1 MKTSWQIFFL
11 KHLINLLKVL
21 KLIIILISGV

>member
-21 KLIIILISGV
+21 KLIIILTSGV